1 MAVKMN
7 RTIALP
13 PFFKHWGTDT
23 TVEKK
28 STPVNAETRL
38 DVDTLRF
45 IFKYTELSLIF
56 DRSRINLKMLQ
67 ENLSQLSGQK
77 KWQTYAIINLM
88 QFGQLDEIIVMVIK
102 SIEFIIS
109 GLRLKKCPVTGPS
122 RQRVGSRVLD
132 CLKVLNLIPVKN

>member
-45 IFKYTELSLIF
+45 IFKYMKLSEYSI
-56 DRSRINLKMLQ
+56 DSRVNLKMLQ
-67 ENLSQLSGQK
+67 ENLFQL
-77 KWQTYAIINLM
+77 
-88 QFGQLDEIIVMVIK
+88 
-102 SIEFIIS
+102 
-109 GLRLKKCPVTGPS
+109 
-122 RQRVGSRVLD
+122 
-132 CLKVLNLIPVKN
+132 

>member
-88 QFGQLDEIIVMVIK
+88 RFGRLDEIIVMAIK
-102 SIEFIIS
+102 
-109 GLRLKKCPVTGPS
+109 
-122 RQRVGSRVLD
+122 
-132 CLKVLNLIPVKN
+132 

>member
-1 MAVKMN
+1 MEPLSECPNIHTNWGEDVVPELTLDPTRFITGSYIWGPNNQSRGLRELVLMAVKMN

-45 IFKYTELSLIF
+45 ISKYQSLSECLISQELIWKCFKKTCSSCQT
-56 DRSRINLKMLQ
+56 R
-67 ENLSQLSGQK
+67 ENGK
-77 KWQTYAIINLM
+77 RM
-88 QFGQLDEIIVMVIK
+88 Q
-102 SIEFIIS
+102 S
-109 GLRLKKCPVTGPS
+109 
-122 RQRVGSRVLD
+122 
-132 CLKVLNLIPVKN
+132 

>member
-1 MAVKMN
+1 MN

-45 IFKYTELSLIF
+45 IFKYTKLSEYSI
-56 DRSRINLKMLQ
+56 DSKVNLKMLQ
-67 ENLSQLSGQK
+67 ENLFQL
-77 KWQTYAIINLM
+77 
-88 QFGQLDEIIVMVIK
+88 
-102 SIEFIIS
+102 
-109 GLRLKKCPVTGPS
+109 
-122 RQRVGSRVLD
+122 
-132 CLKVLNLIPVKN
+132 

>member
-38 DVDTLRF
+38 DVDTLRL

-88 QFGQLDEIIVMVIK
+88 RFGRLDEIIVMVIK

-109 GLRLKKCPVTGPS
+109 GLRFKK
-122 RQRVGSRVLD
+122 
-132 CLKVLNLIPVKN
+132 